1 MDTRE
6 FVAYTTASVVKKI
19 IMNIDMNF
27 QEASEQFLRSK
38 TYELLVENP
47 QFYFDETPDYFYHLW
62 QKEQQSIINLKSE
75 A

>member
-1 MDTRE
+1 MDTRD

-19 IMNIDMNF
+19 IMNIDMSF

-47 QFYFDETPDYFYHLW
+47 QLYSSETPDYFYQLW